1 MTSGPPYRAVD
12 VARRMV
18 EISIDK
24 ELWLTNLEL
33 QKVLYFTWVDYFAK
47 YRVRLFEDQEFE
59 AWKYGPVVPDVY
71 YDYWLN
77 VANLIFITDHP
88 TNPID
93 SKTSDFLEEELRKY
107 TGMSAGHLA
116 DKAHQEGSP
125 WQRSYQEGDK
135 TKIPF
140 SAIEESV
147 LSSSGI

>member
-1 MTSGPPYRAVD
+1 MTGGPPYKAVD

-24 ELWLTNLEL
+24 ELWLTNLKL

-88 TNPID
+88 ANPID
-93 SKTSDFLEEELRKY
+93 SETSDFLEEELRKY
-107 TGMSAGHLA
+107 TGMSAGHLV

-140 SAIEESV
+140 SAIEKSV